1 MTASRWRRRS
11 ASVFPR
17 AGIWVVALVAAWSSS
32 AHAADLP
39 ESFCPL
45 EHAPVL
51 NWLRLAQG
59 DDCALDEDG
68 NGLDDEIESQLAACF
83 VPELLFDS
91 MENSLRIDEPHVLFS
106 AYALGSNLIRL
117 HFAFLFARDGGY
129 VLGTDFPCWN
139 DDHDGDVESVA
150 IDVAWTERDHRWFG
164 APLAMRTLDPRDGAE
179 VRSSMDSS
187 TSVLRLSGTHPV
199 LHVTAGKHH
208 WLHRAASLT
217 YACNCGPLGRC
228 GSVRDRADGAG
239 PRIVP
244 AVTQHAPGF
253 YAEPRASAQ
262 DQLAKSVADR
272 IRSHAPIDQDQ
283 RGFFNACAFAARGVL
298 LPATRSLRSNDLT
311 ELGYPGER
319 VYGRCFRGGF
329 GGRCAETISVAEA
342 LLWEKP
348 FAMSFGARKLLSAL
362 LGAPGRGKE
371 SRRLVLLPLGAGP
384 PSVLPN

>member
-1 MTASRWRRRS
+1 
-11 ASVFPR
+11 VFPQ
-17 AGIWVVALVAAWSSS
+17 AGIWAVAVAMAWSSS

-39 ESFCPL
+39 KTYCPL
-45 EHAPVL
+45 ERSPAL

-83 VPELLFDS
+83 VPELSFDS

-106 AYALGSNLIRL
+106 AYAVGPNLIRL

-150 IDVAWTERDHRWFG
+150 IDVAWTERDHRWYG
-164 APLAMRTLDPRDGAE
+164 APVAMHTRDPRDGAE
-179 VRSSMDSS
+179 VSSSVDSS
-187 TSVLRLSGTHPV
+187 ASALRLSGMHPV
-199 LHVTAGKHH
+199 LFVTAGKHH
-208 WLHRAASLT
+208 WLHRAEYLT
-217 YACNCGPLGRC
+217 YACSCGPLGRC

-244 AVTQHAPGF
+244 TVTHHAPGF
-253 YAEPRASAQ
+253 YPEVGALVEG
-262 DQLAKSVADR
+262 QLTQSVADR
-272 IRSHAPIDQDQ
+272 IRSHAPVDQDQ
-283 RGFFNACAFAARGVL
+283 RSFFNACAFAARGVL
-298 LPATRSLRSNDLT
+298 LPATHSLHSNDLT
-311 ELGYPGER
+311 DLGYPRER
-319 VYGRCFRGGF
+319 VYGPCFRGGF

-342 LLWEKP
+342 LSWEKP
-348 FAMSFGARKLLSAL
+348 FAMSSGARKLLSAL

-384 PSVLPN
+384 PSIFPN